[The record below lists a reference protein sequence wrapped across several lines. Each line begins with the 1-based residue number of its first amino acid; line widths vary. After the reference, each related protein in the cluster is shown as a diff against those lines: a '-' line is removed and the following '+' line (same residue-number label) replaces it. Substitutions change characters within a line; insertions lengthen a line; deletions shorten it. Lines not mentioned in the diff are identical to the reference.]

1 MEFSKRT
8 RVVSC
13 CMHLHNYCINRSV
26 EEEILSTMGPLSEI
40 VPGRWEITPLFDDSG
55 RPVEYLNTTRTKP
68 LETTIGVSNSSA
80 VSRDATRRVLID
92 AIRETGLVRPARKP
106 YPASRS

>member
-26 EEEILSTMGPLSEI
+26 EEDILSSMGPLSE
-40 VPGRWEITPLFDDSG
+40 VFHGRWEITPLFDDSG
-55 RPVEYLNTTRTKP
+55 RPVDYLNTTRTKP
-68 LETTIGVSNSSA
+68 VETTIGGSNSSA
-80 VSRDATRRVLID
+80 VSRDATRRGLIN
-92 AIRETGLVRPARKP
+92 AIREAGLVRPARKP
-106 YPASRS
+106 